1 MQLNVYIFLGL
12 PAELKVEMILAQ
24 EEKIRK
30 SAELLKDIQV
40 TSCSEL
46 KWCPK
51 LELTRLIKYFYTYQY
66 VKSFL
71 GKKCRVKR
79 RRYSYLYTAR
89 M

>member
-1 MQLNVYIFLGL
+1 
-12 PAELKVEMILAQ
+12 MILAQ

-46 KWCPK
+46 KLCQK
-51 LELTRLIKYFYTYQY
+51 LEYNLLTGLSKYLYTYQY
-66 VKSFL
+66 IQSFL